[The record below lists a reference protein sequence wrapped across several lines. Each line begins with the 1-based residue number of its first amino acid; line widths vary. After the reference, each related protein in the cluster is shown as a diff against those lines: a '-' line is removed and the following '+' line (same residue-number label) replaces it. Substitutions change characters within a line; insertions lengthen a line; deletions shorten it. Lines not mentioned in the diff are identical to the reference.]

1 VREVLALARA
11 SWLAASSYRLGLV
24 ISIAGMAVS
33 FVPMYFV
40 ANAIQPLVA
49 DSIADQSDQYF
60 SFLVVGVGMLSLITA
75 TAATLPGAISGS
87 ISSGTFEALIA
98 TPVTMTRLV
107 AGLSSYAVIWSGF
120 RTAVLLWGAV
130 LIGAQVFQG
139 GIPVSLLSVALLM
152 LCYFSVALVASA
164 LILIFRTSGPL
175 VTATI
180 ALSGLLGGVYYN
192 TESIPSWIQTL
203 SDFVPLTYGLRAAR
217 KALLSNAPWQEVSG
231 DLFILAGMTVV
242 LLTIGAACFQYG
254 LRHSRKAGTLAQ
266 Y

>member
-1 VREVLALARA
+1 
-11 SWLAASSYRLGLV
+11 
-24 ISIAGMAVS
+24 
-33 FVPMYFV
+33 
-40 ANAIQPLVA
+40 
-49 DSIADQSDQYF
+49 
-60 SFLVVGVGMLSLITA
+60 
-75 TAATLPGAISGS
+75 
-87 ISSGTFEALIA
+87 
-98 TPVTMTRLV
+98 
-107 AGLSSYAVIWSGF
+107 
-120 RTAVLLWGAV
+120 
-130 LIGAQVFQG
+130 
-139 GIPVSLLSVALLM
+139 M